1 MIVSSIKT
9 VFQSDIKKV
18 WDTVLF
24 VENYSWRSD
33 LSRTEVLNEKQF
45 IEYTKDGYTTV
56 FSVTVTEPYKQWE
69 FNMENKNMR
78 GHWVGIFTQKGAK
91 TEVEFTECITA
102 KKIFLKPFVK
112 IYLKKQQ
119 SRFIEDLKKE
129 LLR

>member
-18 WDTVLF
+18 WDTVLS

-78 GHWVGIFTQKGAK
+78 GHWVGIFTQKGDK